1 MQVASTRSRLAALP
15 VLLLTLAAL
24 LLCPDALRAQVK
36 YVYAIDYPLGKK
48 DDYLKWVRSN
58 AEALQSPPELQSI
71 ASYDNYFGAS
81 PNRVIEFTFADLEA
95 AAAYFERPAVRKVI
109 DDIVNFGLSPEVTIL
124 RLRGDYAQRTPDRG
138 QVKYV
143 YTIDYPLAQK
153 AAYLSWVVSV
163 APTLQSFDEV
173 KRILS
178 YDNYFGATP
187 HRFIEFEFDSM
198 AQAAAYFERPE
209 VTQILD
215 AAINHGVNS
224 HIAVLQLRSDYDQ

>member
-24 LLCPDALRAQVK
+24 LLCPDTLQAQVK

-48 DDYLKWVRSN
+48 NDYLKWVRSN

-81 PNRVIEFTFADLEA
+81 PHRVIEFTFADLA
-95 AAAYFERPAVRKVI
+95 AAAA
-109 DDIVNFGLSPEVTIL
+109 
-124 RLRGDYAQRTPDRG
+124 YAQRTPERG

-198 AQAAAYFERPE
+198 AQAARYFQRPE
-209 VTQILD
+209 VSQILD

-224 HIAVLQLRSDYDQ
+224 KIAVLHLRSDYDK